1 MAKVFSIV
9 MSALV
14 FLQGVNLEVGDMV
27 RINELFEHAAY
38 HHEHYG
44 DNFLVFLSKHYGELE
59 QEHKKAHQ
67 EEKQQHEKL
76 PFSHHSCNHVIAD
89 FVLLGKSFPQLK
101 SMPVSDT
108 LENFFYQETYSSFEK
123 FDIFQPPRNA

>member
-9 MSALV
+9 MSAMV
-14 FLQGVNLEVGDMV
+14 FLQGINLDMGDMV

-38 HHEHYG
+38 HYEHYG

-67 EEKQQHEKL
+67 EERQQHEKL

-89 FVLLGKSFPQLK
+89 FVLVGKTFPQLK
-101 SMPVSDT
+101 SIPDADALV
-108 LENFFYQETYSSFEK
+108 NFFYQETYSSFEK
-123 FDIFQPPRNA
+123 FDIFQPPRIA